1 MKLKIRTVAALVI
14 FGLLS
19 GCETTGSVSKN
30 TDPAALGSTGLV
42 LFTVT
47 HDKDNEHLL
56 RRAADVK
63 VFVELHDLDR
73 GTALPR
79 AFSNMETP
87 YPIMSTPFDK
97 VWGRF
102 FVRELP
108 AGRYAFT
115 SWSGVQNNGVMTS
128 TATLKK
134 PPPPQAFI
142 VSAGSVTYLGN
153 LHGHLVWRKGMS
165 GIDLL
170 GAVAVEIRNE
180 EERDLAL
187 ILKDYPQLQGRVTV
201 APLRPGYWIAD

>member
-1 MKLKIRTVAALVI
+1 MGLKIRTVAALVV

-19 GCETTGSVSKN
+19 GCETTGSVSKS
-30 TDPAALGSTGLV
+30 TDPAALHSSGLV

-56 RRAADVK
+56 RRGSDVK

-73 GTALPR
+73 GMALPR

-87 YPIMSTPFDK
+87 SPVMSTPFDK

-115 SWSGVQNNGVMTS
+115 NWSGVQNNGAMIR
-128 TATLKK
+128 TAMNKK
-134 PPPPQAFI
+134 SPPPQTFI
-142 VSAGSVTYLGN
+142 VGAGSVTYLGN
-153 LHGHLVWRKGMS
+153 LHGHLVWRKGML
-165 GIDLL
+165 GMDLL

-201 APLRPGYWIAD
+201 APLRAGYWIAD